1 MLSIL
6 YGGEATDIT
15 KQSHMNHFESLWI
28 TIKLSQ
34 DFDTEIHLLFTLRT
48 SSFLPTAHRF
58 TCSLTTPCFPP
69 FTAQPHTTWQWLLTY
84 KLQHLH
90 LSANY
95 TAFSSSIFG
104 HHFVHPPV
112 ASSLITLSTAVT
124 PTIVGFLRIASL
136 VGVYLGLIFMA
147 STPLNRS
154 LYLPSWAF

>member
-28 TIKLSQ
+28 AIKLSQ

-69 FTAQPHTTWQWLLTY
+69 FTAQPHTTWQLLLTY

-90 LSANY
+90 LSAQLYCLFLLHFWPSLCSFTCCFLTDYAEHSSY
-95 TAFSSSIFG
+95 THYCGFSKNCKLG
-104 HHFVHPPV
+104 W
-112 ASSLITLSTAVT
+112 SLPGT
-124 PTIVGFLRIASL
+124 
-136 VGVYLGLIFMA
+136 
-147 STPLNRS
+147 
-154 LYLPSWAF
+154 